1 MCIIAYK
8 KEGAALPSE
17 SILETCFYNNP
28 DGAGIAIMR
37 PRAQKVEIHKGFMG
51 VSSFIDFVSSAVD
64 VNDCAAY
71 HFRISTSGGTNPYN
85 CHPFPISKKV
95 EDLKALETNSRFAFI
110 HNGVIGQGEKSLS
123 DTQVY
128 VRDVLSNRN
137 LAGLPQDIV
146 KTVEKETDGS
156 RTLLFDAVTHKVAFT
171 GNWITDEKTGLLF
184 SNTSYTARHYAL
196 FDNSPADD
204 YDIKPCPHCDNW
216 DTDLVSIYHNLFEC
230 PICNCLYDGKGE
242 IWAAGEKFNESY

>member
-1 MCIIAYK
+1 MCIIIHK
-8 KEGAALPSE
+8 PENVPCPSKD
-17 SILETCFYNNP
+17 IIETCFYNNP
-28 DGAGIAIMR
+28 DGAGMAILR
-37 PRAQKVEIHKGFMG
+37 PKAEKVEIHKGFM
-51 VSSFIDFVSSAVD
+51 FLKDFLDFAA
-64 VNDCAAY
+64 CAAAKDDIVTY
-71 HFRISTSGGTNPYN
+71 HFRITTSGGTIPGN
-85 CHPFPISKKV
+85 CHPFPVSDNVK
-95 EDLKALETNSRFAFI
+95 DLKALSIQSRFAFI
-110 HNGVIGQGEKSLS
+110 HNGVIGAGSDSLS
-123 DTQVY
+123 DTQIY

-156 RTLLFDAVTHKVAFT
+156 RTLLFDAATHKVAFT

-204 YDIKPCPHCDNW
+204 YDINPCPHCDNW

-242 IWAAGEKFNESY
+242 IWAVGEKFNESY